1 MPTTETHFELT
12 ANDGVTVESHRW
24 QGATQR
30 AVIQLAH
37 GMGEHSLRYR
47 HLADALVQ
55 AGYVVYSNCLLY
67 TSPSPRD
74 GLLSRMPS
82 SA

>member
-1 MPTTETHFELT
+1 MPITETHFDLT
-12 ANDGVTVESHRW
+12 ANDGVTVEVHRW

-47 HLADALVQ
+47 HLAHALVE
-55 AGYVVYSNCLLY
+55 AGYVVYSNEH
-67 TSPSPRD
+67 R
-74 GLLSRMPS
+74 GHG
-82 SA
+82 